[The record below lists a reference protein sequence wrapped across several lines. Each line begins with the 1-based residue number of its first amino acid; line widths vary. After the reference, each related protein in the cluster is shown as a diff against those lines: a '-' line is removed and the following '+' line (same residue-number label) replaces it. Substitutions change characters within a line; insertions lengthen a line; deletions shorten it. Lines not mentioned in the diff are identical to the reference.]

1 MFPSPDSQAGFATV
15 FAITAMTG
23 LAALLVVMLS
33 VGSWLLARSQA
44 AAIADIAALA
54 AATRGSCDAAHQAAL
69 INDARVRT
77 CTWQGSDVVVE
88 IETEL
93 SVRPLAISVNRVT
106 AAARAG
112 Y

>member
-1 MFPSPDSQAGFATV
+1 MIRETHSEAGFATV
-15 FAITAMTG
+15 FAITVMSG
-23 LAALLVVMLS
+23 LAALLVMLLS
-33 VGSWLLARSQA
+33 VGSLLLARSQA
-44 AAIADIAALA
+44 ASVADIAALA
-54 AATRGSCDAAHQAAL
+54 AATRGSCESAHQVAL